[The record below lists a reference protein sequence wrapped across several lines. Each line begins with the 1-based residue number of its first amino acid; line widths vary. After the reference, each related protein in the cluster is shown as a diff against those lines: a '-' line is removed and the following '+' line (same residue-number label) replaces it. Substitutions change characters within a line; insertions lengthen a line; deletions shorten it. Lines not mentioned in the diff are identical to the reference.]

1 MKSSEHID
9 AAYASP
15 PSQKQ
20 LSYAN
25 ERGAALIIV
34 LVMLLLLTILGSTL
48 LSSSTTDLQIA
59 GNYRNNQKAFYIN
72 DYAFELLKTSDSE
85 VNVYLQSVLSQT
97 GGTMTFTANLPVTVT
112 GKTETVNY
120 AVTNIGCL
128 GGAPAGSG
136 GDADSG
142 NYYNIYEIEI
152 TGRGPNNANVTSLA
166 GNLYQRS
173 RPCD

>member
-1 MKSSEHID
+1 VNDFEQTDSAESCP
-9 AAYASP
+9 AATQ
-15 PSQKQ
+15 SQ
-20 LSYAN
+20 LTG

-48 LSSSTTDLQIA
+48 LSSSTTDIQIA
-59 GNYRNNQKAFYIN
+59 GNYRNNQRAFYIN
-72 DYAFELLKTSDSE
+72 DYAFELLKTNSLEDT
-85 VNVYLQSVLSQT
+85 VYKNSGLVQP
-97 GGTMTFTANLPVTVT
+97 GNTMTFSASMPSTGDTATY
-112 GKTETVNY
+112 K
-120 AVTNIGCL
+120 VTNLGCI

-152 TGRGPNNANVTSLA
+152 TANAPNNATA
-166 GNLYQRS
+166 GSIVGNMYQRL

>member
-1 MKSSEHID
+1 MTSPGHTDSESTAALTSLHSSF
-9 AAYASP
+9 S
-15 PSQKQ
+15 S
-20 LSYAN
+20 

-59 GNYRNNQKAFYIN
+59 GNYRNNLQTFYDN

-85 VNVYLQSVLSQT
+85 VNVYLQSNLAQT
-97 GGTMTFTANLPVTVT
+97 GMSRSFTATNPAT
-112 GKTETVNY
+112 GDTVNY
-120 AVTNIGCL
+120 TVTNAGCL

-152 TGRGPNNANVTSLA
+152 SSKGPNNANVTSLV

>member
-1 MKSSEHID
+1 VKFPESTNSSP
-9 AAYASP
+9 ATA
-15 PSQKQ
+15 
-20 LSYAN
+20 LSILNSSGTN

-34 LVMLLLLTILGSTL
+34 LVMLLLLTILGATL

-85 VNVYLQSVLSQT
+85 VNVYRQSNLTQAGNSRSFSSTIPAT
-97 GGTMTFTANLPVTVT
+97 GETVDYTVT
-112 GKTETVNY
+112 NV
-120 AVTNIGCL
+120 GCL

-136 GDADSG
+136 GDADSS

-152 TGRGPNNANVTSLA
+152 TGRGPNNANVTSLT

-173 RPCD
+173 SPCE